1 MATDNEHLAR
11 LTSVRN
17 EMEAGIIIGALE
29 QEGIQAAM
37 SGVYTAGFRAEAPGW
52 VEVLVAEDDFSQ
64 AQAILQQ
71 VRDQHAD
78 VDWSHVDVG
87 EPEPEKEAASRSWMA
102 SLSVWRQIAQVLIV
116 AYLIW
121 LLLAVLFSDTLSN
134 LFRASDV

>member
-1 MATDNEHLAR
+1 MATDNENLAR

-52 VEVLVAEDDFSQ
+52 VEVLVAEDDLSR

-71 VRDQHAD
+71 VRDDHSD
-78 VDWSHVDVG
+78 VDWSNVDVG
-87 EPEPEKEAASRSWMA
+87 EPE
-102 SLSVWRQIAQVLIV
+102 
-116 AYLIW
+116 
-121 LLLAVLFSDTLSN
+121 D
-134 LFRASDV
+134 D